1 MYFRTL
7 VNLHIF
13 LLLTEDILIEDMAS
27 KNELV
32 HYVAGIDK
40 LTEASQVSE
49 DGSTLLLQN
58 TDSPLSQSDRSSETP
73 VRDAEAASGED
84 DKVQHHLM
92 TSGI

>member
-1 MYFRTL
+1 MTW
-7 VNLHIF
+7 HQ
-13 LLLTEDILIEDMAS
+13 

-58 TDSPLSQSDRSSETP
+58 SDSPLSQSDRSSETR
-73 VRDAEAASGED
+73 VRDAEAASED
-84 DKVQHHLM
+84 DKVRYHLM
-92 TSGI
+92 TSGISYLSIYINKICSFLII